1 MTSSIT
7 PPYSV
12 SSSEY
17 FARPT
22 DIAESFP
29 ARAWSRASPACGPRT
44 WISPMWLRSKMPALS
59 RTARCS
65 ARSESYRTGMR
76 QPAKSVNVAP
86 SDSWTA
92 SRAVLR
98 WSWSAMVLLPRPGA
112 VVGRPLRRTA
122 PGRDDLCDTSL
133 CRRLTIPSVRGPWCM
148 HARAPAGAGSA
159 PARRGSPT
167 ERPAVPA
174 RVPSTVVR
182 VTKEGTTEWPIRIRS
197 PRLVIRPPGDADRDS
212 VIRLM
217 TDPVTREYLG
227 GAVDYASRQALELSP
242 LGLTWGRWVLALA
255 E

>member
-1 MTSSIT
+1 ELPGQGVVEGVTGLRAAHVDLPHVAEVEDAGALAHRTVLREIRVVPHGHAPAGEVGERRT
-7 PPYSV
+7 ERLVDRLEGGAAQVLIGHGAPYS
-12 SSSEY
+12 SRGGR
-17 FARPT
+17 RP
-22 DIAESFP
+22 
-29 ARAWSRASPACGPRT
+29 ASAAHG
-44 WISPMWLRSKMPALS
+44 
-59 RTARCS
+59 
-65 ARSESYRTGMR
+65 ARSRR
-76 QPAKSVNVAP
+76 PVRHVSVSQAHHTV
-86 SDSWTA
+86 
-92 SRAVLR
+92 RA
-98 WSWSAMVLLPRPGA
+98 
-112 VVGRPLRRTA
+112 
-122 PGRDDLCDTSL
+122 
-133 CRRLTIPSVRGPWCM
+133 GPWCM

-255 E
+255 EDDTMIGS